1 MYPLTVHFL
10 VVTVVDSVCPKPCHK
25 YSHIWVSPVTASKR
39 KKNKSGFLQTSAVK
53 GKKKKNHRHLL
64 IPTIFPALTNGKMYD
79 APRFV

>member
-53 GKKKKNHRHLL
+53 GKKNKKPKAFTYSLNS
-64 IPTIFPALTNGKMYD
+64 
-79 APRFV
+79 PRTHKRKNV